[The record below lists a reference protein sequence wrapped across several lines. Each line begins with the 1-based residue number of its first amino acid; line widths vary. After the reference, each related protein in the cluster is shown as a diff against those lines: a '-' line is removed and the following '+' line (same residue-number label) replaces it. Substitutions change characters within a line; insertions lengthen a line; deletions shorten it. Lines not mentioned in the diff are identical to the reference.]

1 MKLRIDNELL
11 AEEFFED
18 TCLLGI
24 VAPIVPHQ
32 FIWNINRGLNFDF
45 RLNNDLE
52 IQLAKKNRNYF
63 FTLYE
68 YREPFVSLTYYLY
81 ENLNDGEYLVPEF
94 RHLDYLWLS
103 KGDIPNRED
112 ELLLIQ
118 DLKKIPGVQL
128 VVELNNE
135 KIINKQHLIF

>member
-1 MKLRIDNELL
+1 MKLKIDNELL

-32 FIWNINRGLNFDF
+32 FVWNINRGLNFDF
-45 RLNNDLE
+45 RLRNDLE
-52 IQLAKKNRNYF
+52 IQLMKKNRNYF
-63 FTLYE
+63 FTVFE
-68 YREPFVSLTYYLY
+68 YNEPFLSLSYYLY
-81 ENLNDGEYLVPEF
+81 KNLNDGEYLVPEF
-94 RHLDYLWLS
+94 RNLDYLWLS
-103 KGDIPNRED
+103 KGDIPGREE

-118 DLKKIPGVQL
+118 DLRKIPGVQL

>member
-1 MKLRIDNELL
+1 MKLKIDNELL

-103 KGDIPNRED
+103 KGDIPKRED

>member
-1 MKLRIDNELL
+1 MKLKIDNELL

-24 VAPIVPHQ
+24 VAPLAPHQ
-32 FIWNINRGLNFDF
+32 FVWNINHGLNFDF
-45 RLNNDLE
+45 RLKNDLE
-52 IQLAKKNRNYF
+52 IQLTKKNRNYF
-63 FTLYE
+63 FTVYE
-68 YREPFVSLTYYLY
+68 YQEPFLSLSYYLY
-81 ENLNDGEYLVPEF
+81 KNLNDGEYLVPEF

-103 KGDIPNRED
+103 KGDIPGREE
-112 ELLLIQ
+112 ELLLVQ

>member
-1 MKLRIDNELL
+1 MKLKIDNELL